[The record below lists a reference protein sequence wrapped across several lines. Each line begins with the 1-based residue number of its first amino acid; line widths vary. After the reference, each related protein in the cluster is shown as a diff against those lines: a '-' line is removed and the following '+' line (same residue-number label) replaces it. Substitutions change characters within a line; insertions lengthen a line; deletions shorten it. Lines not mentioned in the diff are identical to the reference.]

1 MLEKIKVSKEIIMLM
16 CEKVGGF
23 ISDYYNNRINE
34 KKEKRAQLSTT
45 QFERELRSN
54 LQHLETKIDNVEA
67 FVYQSRQLFENSIKS
82 LSRQTD
88 VIRIGNIN
96 FFGDVQ
102 VTINCNLGG
111 IQINGDRNVITK
123 DFIQQIVN
131 NEANEL
137 YEVEEKSIVSDSQVM
152 IENKSSIK
160 AIISRG
166 ENKLRTL
173 RGDD

>member
-16 CEKVGGF
+16 CDKVGGF

-34 KKEKRAQLSTT
+34 KREKRTQLSRT
-45 QFERELRSN
+45 QFERELRNN

-67 FVYQSRQLFENSIKS
+67 FIYQSRQLFENSIKS

-88 VIRIGNIN
+88 VIRIENIN

-111 IQINGDRNVITK
+111 IQINGDGNVITK

-137 YEVEEKSIVSDSQVM
+137 FEIEEKSIVIDSPV

-160 AIISRG
+160 AIVSRG
-166 ENKLRTL
+166 ESKLRKL